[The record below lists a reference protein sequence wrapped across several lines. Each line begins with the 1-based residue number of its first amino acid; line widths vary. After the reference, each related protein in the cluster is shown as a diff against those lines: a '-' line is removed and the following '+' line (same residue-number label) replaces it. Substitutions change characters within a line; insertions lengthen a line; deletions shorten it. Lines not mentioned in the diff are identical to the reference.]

1 MESSKQWVVKL
12 LRWTE
17 KYTKTD
23 MVYLAKGS
31 FWLNLATGLNW
42 IILLVLL
49 YAFGNYVEPEVYG
62 MYRYFLSVYGIIT
75 FSSLAG
81 FNGALTRS
89 VAQGNEGELFRIF
102 KIQTLGSLVGTLGAF
117 IVSAYY
123 FWNANSVLG
132 TGFIIMGLA
141 LPLMESLDLY
151 GAFFSGKKEFRLI
164 SLASVVT
171 QLGTTIALIIAIAL
185 HGTVMPLLATYFISW
200 ILLKSYF
207 FARALRIRKNLKI
220 GSDTISTG
228 INFSVTGALSS
239 VSSYLDRIVLFHYM
253 GAKDVALYSFAI
265 APTEQLKGLFKNTS
279 ALIFP
284 KFSTRTE
291 EEIRTTILHKTLL
304 MGASSLAVAAVYII
318 AAPFII
324 SFFLPK
330 YTEIILH
337 SQVYALSLVGVMII
351 PLNSA
356 MSAIPKIKALYLTNT
371 VSPIVN
377 IILMFLLIPAYGLW
391 GAIAAKA
398 LGRVISVILTYLFYL
413 AF

>member
-62 MYRYFLSVYGIIT
+62 MYRYFLSVYGIIA

-123 FWNANSVLG
+123 FWNANSILG

-200 ILLKSYF
+200 ILLKLYF
-207 FARALRIRKNLKI
+207 FVRAMHIRKNSDV
-220 GSDTISTG
+220 GADTISTG
-228 INFSVTGALSS
+228 INFSIAGALSNIS
-239 VSSYLDRIVLFHYM
+239 NYLDRIVLFHYM

-265 APTEQLKGLFKNTS
+265 APGEQLKGLFKNTAS
-279 ALIFP
+279 LIFP
-284 KFSTRTE
+284 KFSNRSE
-291 EEIRTTILHKTLL
+291 EEIRGTIVHKTLV
-304 MGASSLAVAAVYII
+304 MGAASVVVAASYAL

-330 YTEIILH
+330 YSEVIVH
-337 SQVYALSLVGVMII
+337 SQIYAFSLIGVMTV

-356 MSAIPKIKALYLTNT
+356 MNAIPKLRAIYLTNT
-371 VSPIVN
+371 INPAINIV
-377 IILMFLLIPAYGLW
+377 LMFVLIPQYGLW
-391 GAIAAKA
+391 GAIAAKT
-398 LGRVISVILTYLFYL
+398 LGRVIGVATTYLFYL